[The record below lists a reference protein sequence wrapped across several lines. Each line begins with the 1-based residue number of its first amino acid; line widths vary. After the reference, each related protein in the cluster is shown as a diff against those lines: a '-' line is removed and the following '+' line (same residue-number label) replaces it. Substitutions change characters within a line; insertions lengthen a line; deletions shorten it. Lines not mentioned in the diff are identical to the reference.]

1 MFEQSCLEYAED
13 RRGVAALFSFGIQL
27 CALSLLVILP
37 TLYTHPVPKSFL
49 RTLFIPTAPLPAA
62 PTPHMSETTTGHT
75 GAHAEVAAFTVH
87 SVHRIPNTFSRDTD
101 NPTPPSIGD
110 ISQTG
115 TVSDFTAGAPGIFR
129 SIGTA
134 LPPRV
139 ATAPHHA
146 ITVSTGV
153 MQGHLVRQV
162 QPAYPPLAR
171 SAHIQGAVVLGAVI
185 SREGSVEGLHLESG
199 HPMLAKAAMD
209 AVRQRRYR
217 PYLLNGLPV
226 QVETQITVIFSLHDN

>member
-27 CALSLLVILP
+27 CALSLLVLLP
-37 TLYTHPVPKSFL
+37 MLYTHPVPKNFL
-49 RTLFIPTAPLPAA
+49 RTLFVPMAPLPAA
-62 PTPHMSETTTGHT
+62 PTPHTSETTTQHT
-75 GAHAEVAAFTVH
+75 GAHGGISVMSVH
-87 SVHRIPNTFSRDTD
+87 TVHRIPNPFPGDTD
-101 NPTPPSIGD
+101 SASPPSIGD

-115 TVSDFTAGAPGIFR
+115 TEGPGAGVPGILR

-134 LPPRV
+134 MPPR
-139 ATAPHHA
+139 AASAPHHA
-146 ITVSTGV
+146 VTVSTGV
-153 MQGHLVRQV
+153 MQGHLVRPV
-162 QPAYPPLAR
+162 QPVYPPLAR

-199 HPMLAKAAMD
+199 HPMLVKAAMD
-209 AVRQRRYR
+209 AVRQWRYR

>member
-115 TVSDFTAGAPGIFR
+115 TVSDFTAGATGIFR